1 MAALTL
7 DVYVDKIVAQAPPL
21 SQDVL
26 DRLAVLLSRPTAGG
40 GR

>member
-1 MAALTL
+1 MATTAI
-7 DVYVDKIVAQAPPL
+7 DAYVTQIVSQAPPL

-26 DRLAVLLSRPTAGG
+26 DRLAVLLSRPTSGG